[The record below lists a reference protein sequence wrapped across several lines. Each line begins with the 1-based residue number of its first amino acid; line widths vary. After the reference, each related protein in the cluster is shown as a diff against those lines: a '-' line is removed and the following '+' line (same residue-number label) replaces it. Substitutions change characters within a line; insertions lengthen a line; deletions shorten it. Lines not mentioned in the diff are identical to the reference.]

1 MPKPN
6 NVIIMGATS
15 LIGPYVCSR
24 LADEGFTVECFSRN
38 PKIKTYLSKLTFRWH
53 EFDIKNPGD
62 WHAPTGVIII
72 SLLPLQILFQL
83 LPRLKKADQII
94 AVSTTSVFT
103 KKQSKDR
110 KERNLINC
118 MISCE
123 REIIKF
129 STNFKINW
137 TIMRPTLVYGAG
149 QDNNISAISYFIK
162 KFGFFIV
169 ARPASGLRQPVHAD
183 DVAQAIVAAINNK
196 DASNTSFNLGGGET
210 LTYLSMVKRIFE
222 STGRR
227 PIIICLPSGLLSF
240 TLHCFNLVFR
250 SSYSPALFKRMN
262 QDLVFDFT
270 SAKSILD
277 YNPRPF
283 IADSSDI

>member
-1 MPKPN
+1 MPEPKN
-6 NVIIMGATS
+6 IIIMGATS

-24 LADEGFTVECFSRN
+24 LAEEGFTGECFSRN
-38 PKIKTYLSKLTFRWH
+38 PKIKKCLSKFPFRWRQ
-53 EFDIKNPGD
+53 FDIKNPGD
-62 WHAPTGVIII
+62 WYAPSGVVIL
-72 SLLPLQILFQL
+72 SLLPLQTLFQL
-83 LPRLKKADQII
+83 LPRLIKADLII

-110 KERNLINC
+110 KERDLINR

-123 REIIKF
+123 NEIVNF
-129 STNFKINW
+129 STNFKIKW
-137 TIMRPTLVYGAG
+137 TIIRPTLVYGAG
-149 QDNNISAISYFIK
+149 KDSNISAISYFIK
-162 KFGFFIV
+162 KFGLFIV

>member
-1 MPKPN
+1 MPKPK

-24 LADEGFTVECFSRN
+24 LADEGFIVECFSRK
-38 PKIKTYLSKLTFRWH
+38 PKIIKCSSKLTFRWR

-62 WHAPTGVIII
+62 WYAPAGVIII

-94 AVSTTSVFT
+94 ALSTTSVFT
-103 KKQSKDR
+103 KIQSKDR

-118 MISCE
+118 MINCE

-162 KFGFFIV
+162 KFGLFIV

-183 DVAQAIVAAINNK
+183 DIAQAIVAAINNK

-210 LTYLSMVKRIFE
+210 LTYLNMVKRIFE

-240 TLHCFNLVFR
+240 ALCCFNLVFQ
-250 SSYSPALFKRMN
+250 SSYSPALFYRMN
-262 QDLVFDFT
+262 QDFVFDFT
-270 SAKSILD
+270 PAKSILR
-277 YNPRPF
+277 YNPRPLNNKKP
-283 IADSSDI
+283 DI

>member
-1 MPKPN
+1 MPKLK

-24 LADEGFTVECFSRN
+24 LADEGFTVECFSRK
-38 PKIKTYLSKLTFRWH
+38 PKIIKCSSKHTFRWR

-83 LPRLKKADQII
+83 LPRLKKAKQII

-129 STNFKINW
+129 STGFKINW

-149 QDNNISAISYFIK
+149 QDSNISAISYFIK
-162 KFGFFIV
+162 KFGLFIV
-169 ARPASGLRQPVHAD
+169 AHPASGLRQPVHAD

-210 LTYLSMVKRIFE
+210 LTYLNMVKRIFE

-227 PIIICLPSGLLSF
+227 PIIICLPSGVLSF
-240 TLHCFNLVFR
+240 ALCCFNLVFR
-250 SSYSPALFKRMN
+250 SSYSPALFYRMN
-262 QDLVFDFT
+262 QDFVFDFT
-270 SAKSILD
+270 SAKSILR
-277 YNPRPF
+277 YNPRPLNNKK
-283 IADSSDI
+283 SDI